1 MFGAGAAT
9 IVLDD
14 VTSVSNAQKRIV
26 CFVVG
31 PRREITLVRRDDR
44 KMPAV
49 GEFEKLR
56 FDVSFF
62 GETVPLQLDV
72 KPIAEDLLECL

>member
-14 VTSVSNAQKRIV
+14 VTSVGNAQKRIV
-26 CFVVG
+26 CFMVS
-31 PRREITLVRRDDR
+31 PRCEITLVRRDDR

-49 GEFEKLR
+49 GEFKKLV
-56 FDVSFF
+56 FDVNFF
-62 GETVPLQLDV
+62 GETVPLQLDI
-72 KPIAEDLLECL
+72 KPIAEDLLERL